1 MPRNHPRAGIKD
13 PNFRV
18 HEKASK
24 DPRSDLRYTLRASS
38 KVKPRRSPA
47 ARTTQALA
55 SLLCFRHPSH
65 SLATLYPPYGTR
77 LGQARHRLCRRA
89 AGLISLSTAAPG
101 ADTSPG
107 RLQRSNP
114 TSDTWTSRH
123 HHHAPA
129 CLDEL
134 QGIPT
139 AAGWP
144 ADPLTSKPRHYSA
157 AAPRPL
163 GHAPMRPNGL
173 GTPRSGAALT

>member
-1 MPRNHPRAGIKD
+1 MQDSVYTSKGLRAVYRANIQGTGIKD

-24 DPRSDLRYTLRASS
+24 DPRSDLRSTLRASS

-77 LGQARHRLCRRA
+77 LGQARHQLCRRA

-101 ADTSPG
+101 ANTSPG
-107 RLQRSNP
+107 RLQRRSP
-114 TSDTWTSRH
+114 DVRHLDVAASSPRTCVPRRASRH
-123 HHHAPA
+123 PHRGRMA
-129 CLDEL
+129 CGSLDV
-134 QGIPT
+134 
-139 AAGWP
+139 
-144 ADPLTSKPRHYSA
+144 DA
-157 AAPRPL
+157 AAL
-163 GHAPMRPNGL
+163 
-173 GTPRSGAALT
+173 